1 MVRTRS
7 SNLYSDAGDTDKSK
21 KLPEAPDPTVHQVEE
36 KIAEEGGEPKERENC
51 MGILRKRKQLPG
63 SEKTQK
69 LKRTKKGTQP
79 AKESM

>member
-36 KIAEEGGEPKERENC
+36 KIAEEGGKPKERESC
-51 MGILRKRKQLPG
+51 MENRRKRKPLPEN
-63 SEKTQK
+63 EKTQK